1 MTKNLSKKNFNQLSK
16 TLDKIF
22 INILD
27 DISIRFNINN
37 EDLEKY
43 YPEKFKKSQKNLN
56 KKSNIEL
63 NKE

>member
-27 DISIRFNINN
+27 DITVKYNINPQ
-37 EDLEKY
+37 DIEKH
-43 YPEKFKKSQKNLN
+43 YPTDVKRKKKTII
-56 KKSNIEL
+56 KK
-63 NKE
+63 K

>member
-27 DISIRFNINN
+27 DIAVKYNIQKT
-37 EDLEKY
+37 DLEKH
-43 YPEKFKKSQKNLN
+43 YPESYKK
-56 KKSNIEL
+56 KKLI
-63 NKE
+63 KKK

>member
-27 DISIRFNINN
+27 DITVKYNVNPKDI
-37 EDLEKY
+37 EKH
-43 YPEKFKKSQKNLN
+43 YPKDVKRKKVIP
-56 KKSNIEL
+56 KK
-63 NKE
+63 KK

>member
-27 DISIRFNINN
+27 DITVKYNINPQ
-37 EDLEKY
+37 DIEKH
-43 YPEKFKKSQKNLN
+43 YPKDIKRKKKTII
-56 KKSNIEL
+56 KK
-63 NKE
+63 K

>member
-27 DISIRFNINN
+27 DIAGKYNINKA
-37 EDLEKY
+37 DLEKH
-43 YPEKFKKSQKNLN
+43 YPESKKKVIKKN
-56 KKSNIEL
+56 K
-63 NKE
+63 

>member
-27 DISIRFNINN
+27 DIAVKYNINKA
-37 EDLEKY
+37 DLEKH
-43 YPEKFKKSQKNLN
+43 YPESN
-56 KKSNIEL
+56 KKKKV
-63 NKE
+63 NKKKK